1 MNLDRV
7 RNAKRNIFYS
17 LINKIVTLLFPFII
31 RTVLIKEI
39 GAEFLGLNSLFA
51 SILQVLNLAELGF
64 TSAVVFSMYKPIA
77 EDDNETLCAILNFL
91 RIIYL
96 KISLVMLVAGLV
108 IMPFI
113 PHFIKGTCPNGIN
126 LYVLYIIYLLN
137 TCLSYAFFSYKQ
149 TVLTA
154 YQRIDILNNINTI
167 LYLLIYSLQLF
178 IIYTTQ
184 NVYLYAFS
192 SIISTAIMNC
202 LAAIITNKKFPHLV
216 CKGSLSKEIKAD
228 IKQKVS
234 GLMIGK
240 VSGITRNAMDSI
252 FLSAFLGLVETA
264 IYNNYYLIMYSVT
277 GFMLIIYGSIVAGV
291 GNSVATETVEKNYE
305 DLKTLNFIYMWISG
319 WFAICLLCLYQ
330 PFTALLFGE
339 NMLFPFT
346 TVIAFCCYFYVLKT
360 GDMLSLYVETNGLY
374 WQRRYLAITE
384 AVCNIF
390 LNYILGK
397 YFGALGIV
405 SATTISLLLTTNS
418 WGASIVFKN
427 YFKNQRLTE
436 YFGCHLLYLVVTIV
450 VGIIT
455 LKFCDLISIFSIESL
470 LVKIT
475 ICTFVP
481 NILFMLVYF
490 KTVQFKKSFQFLKN
504 IVSL

>member
-1 MNLDRV
+1 MKLNRV
-7 RNAKRNIFYS
+7 GNAKRNIIYS

-39 GAEFLGLNSLFA
+39 GAEFLGLNSLFS
-51 SILQVLNLAELGF
+51 SILQMLNLAELGF

-77 EDDNETLCAILNFL
+77 EDDTKTICAILRFL
-91 RIIYL
+91 RSTYL
-96 KISLVMLVAGLV
+96 KISVIMLVAGLL
-108 IMPFI
+108 MLPFI
-113 PHFIKGTCPNGIN
+113 PYLIKGTYSDGIN
-126 LYVLYIIYLLN
+126 LYILYIIYLLN

-149 TVLTA
+149 TILTA
-154 YQRIDILNNINTI
+154 YQRIDIINNINTI
-167 LYLLIYSLQLF
+167 LYLFIYPLQLF
-178 IIYTTQ
+178 IIYKTR

-192 SIISTAIMNC
+192 YIISTVIMNC
-202 LAAIITNKKFPHLV
+202 SSAIVVNKKFPHLI
-216 CKGSLSKEIKAD
+216 CEGSLNNEIKAD
-228 IKQKVS
+228 IKQKVA

-240 VSGITRNAMDSI
+240 ITGLTRNAMDSI

-264 IYNNYYLIMYSVT
+264 IYNNYYFIMHSVT
-277 GFMLIIYGSIVAGV
+277 GFMLVIYGAIVAGV

-330 PFTALLFGE
+330 PFTVLFFGKGL
-339 NMLFPFT
+339 LFPFA
-346 TVIAFCCYFYVLKT
+346 TVIAFCFYFYVLKI
-360 GDMLSLYVETNGLY
+360 GDMLCLYTDANGLY
-374 WQRRYLAITE
+374 WQRRYLAIAE
-384 AVCNIF
+384 ACCNII

-405 SATTISLLLTTNS
+405 SATAISLLLTTNT

>member
-1 MNLDRV
+1 MKLDRV
-7 RNAKRNIFYS
+7 GNAKRNIFFT
-17 LINKIVTLLFPFII
+17 LINKIITLLFPFVI

-113 PHFIKGTCPNGIN
+113 PHLIKGTCPEGIN

-154 YQRIDILNNINTI
+154 YQRIDILNNINTV
-167 LYLLIYSLQLF
+167 LYLFIYSLQLL
-178 IIYTTQ
+178 IIYTTH
-184 NVYLYAFS
+184 NVYLYSFS
-192 SIISTAIMNC
+192 YVISTAIMNS
-202 LAAIITNKKFPHLV
+202 LSAIIANKKFPHLV
-216 CKGSLSKEIKAD
+216 CKGSLSSEIKAD
-228 IKQKVS
+228 IKQKVA

-240 VSGITRNAMDSI
+240 VAGITRNAMDSI

-264 IYNNYYLIMYSVT
+264 IYNNYYFIMNSVT

-330 PFTALLFGE
+330 PFTVLFFGE

-360 GDMLSLYVETNGLY
+360 GDMLCLYAEANGLY
-374 WQRRYLAITE
+374 WHQRYVAIAE
-384 AVCNIF
+384 GGFNIL
-390 LNYILGK
+390 LNFILGK

-405 SATTISLLLTTNS
+405 SATTISLLLSTNS

-427 YFKNQRLTE
+427 YFKNQRLSE
-436 YFGCHLLYLVVTIV
+436 YFGRHFLYLLVTII
-450 VGIIT
+450 VGFIT
-455 LKFCDLISIFSIESL
+455 LWFCNLISENTIAAL
-470 LVKIT
+470 LKKAVVCT
-475 ICTFVP
+475 IVP
-481 NILFMLVYF
+481 NTLFMLIYF
-490 KTVQFKKSFQFLKN
+490 KSIQFKKAFQFLKN
-504 IVSL
+504 VVHF